1 MENME
6 GLKSGQFVRS
16 SIPLSNGFRVISEH
30 DKEDILSTI
39 FTRFFKNP
47 STRKKK
53 RSKSLIHEI
62 LKFQNWIVNGEILN
76 LAPSRSWKGLCNW
89 GEFDNWSLVG
99 SLFGSSRTSVT
110 CYYPYSS
117 LKEKLKLN
125 CWKDLKKKLLPP
137 SIKRDE
143 SYDDLWEVVELDFR
157 PFSPKN
163 HLCRIPLP
171 KIMLL
176 I

>member
-1 MENME
+1 MSSKVH
-6 GLKSGQFVRS
+6 LKSYLLTSRCF
-16 SIPLSNGFRVISEH
+16 LNGEHGRTEVWAVCAIFNPAIEWISCNFR
-30 DKEDILSTI
+30 
-39 FTRFFKNP
+39 TRQRRHTVYHFHSFFKNP

-53 RSKSLIHEI
+53 RRKSLIHEI

-76 LAPSRSWKGLCNW
+76 LAPSRSRKGLCNW

-99 SLFGSSRTSVT
+99 SLFGSSRTTVT

-143 SYDDLWEVVELDFR
+143 SYDDLWEVVE
-157 PFSPKN
+157 S
-163 HLCRIPLP
+163 
-171 KIMLL
+171 
-176 I
+176 

>member
-47 STRKKK
+47 STRIKK

-76 LAPSRSWKGLCNW
+76 LAPSRS
-89 GEFDNWSLVG
+89 
-99 SLFGSSRTSVT
+99 
-110 CYYPYSS
+110 
-117 LKEKLKLN
+117 
-125 CWKDLKKKLLPP
+125 
-137 SIKRDE
+137 
-143 SYDDLWEVVELDFR
+143 
-157 PFSPKN
+157 
-163 HLCRIPLP
+163 
-171 KIMLL
+171 
-176 I
+176 